1 MLRRTLFAFVVL
13 LTPAA
18 TAAQSPDDRLIVP
31 GVRIGTWHLAM
42 TVDELIKLNGPEVGR
57 GLVQLPDMVEQFT
70 LIRWPD
76 LSLAVATID
85 GRQINFLALG
95 IGGVPAFQRTAEGV
109 GAHSPVAAVLK
120 AYGTPSAK
128 TVPRPGQENLIYD
141 QLGINFQVVANDRVL
156 EVRLFKPGTA
166 GRIWRF

>member
-1 MLRRTLFAFVVL
+1 MLRRTLFALVVL

-18 TAAQSPDDRLIVP
+18 AAAQSPDDRIIVP
-31 GVRIGTWHLAM
+31 GVRVGAWHLAM
-42 TVDELIKLNGPEVGR
+42 TVDELMKLSGPYVGR
-57 GLVQLPDMVEQFT
+57 GLIQLPDMVDQFT

-76 LSLAVATID
+76 LSLAVVTID
-85 GRQINFLALG
+85 GNHIVFLALG
-95 IGGVPAFQRTAEGV
+95 IGGVPAFHKTVEGV
-109 GAHSPVAAVLK
+109 GAQSTVAEVLK
-120 AYGTPSAK
+120 VYGTPTAK

-166 GRIWRF
+166 SRIWRF